1 MPHLLLIEDNPHI
14 RRIYSA
20 KFQAEGFKVT
30 TAENGEQGLVWA
42 DVCQPDAILLDIMMP
57 KMDGFEVLKRLRAEP
72 KFKQIPV
79 FILSHKAWPDD
90 VAYALSLGARQFY
103 AKGSSSLQD
112 IVAQI
117 CGECGLK
124 KVMILGSNVEAVK
137 PVVQLLQHPKL
148 LCATTTV
155 TAEAVTAVERSA
167 PNLVILLAGSSAVTA
182 FTILSQLK
190 ATPATQQVPVIAI
203 GDDPQRLLRADSCLK
218 PDEIH
223 DKLRPTVL
231 KSLELDDTMITAVC
245 AGSAVAT
252 A

>member
-1 MPHLLLIEDNPHI
+1 MPHLLLIEDNQHI

-72 KFKQIPV
+72 RFSRIPV

-117 CGECGLK
+117 RGECGFK
-124 KVMILGSNVEAVK
+124 KVMVLGSNTESVK
-137 PVVQLLQHPKL
+137 PVVHSLQHPRL
-148 LCATTTV
+148 LCAINTV
-155 TAEAVTAVERSA
+155 VAEAVTAVERGA
-167 PNLVILLAGSSAVTA
+167 PDLVILVAGSSAGNA
-182 FTILSQLK
+182 FAIIQQLK
-190 ATPATQQVPVIAI
+190 TTPATQALPIIAI
-203 GDDPQRLLRADSCLK
+203 TDNSERLLRADGYVK
-218 PDEIH
+218 PEQIEET
-223 DKLRPTVL
+223 LRPLVL
-231 KSLELDDTMITAVC
+231 KQLGLPDAVP
-245 AGSAVAT
+245 AVAEAASPAT
-252 A
+252 AG